1 MRKRYMIN
9 AKARSVGRLVSLAN
23 DSGSVLA
30 EAALSVS
37 LLAIV
42 TVGVFQ
48 LGLYAWQAM
57 QLEAAVQAGALYA
70 TSYVAQYGWY
80 GYFATNDTTADS
92 RAEIQQRVQNAL
104 TGVAGSIAVAATDIT
119 AQWGCPNGANVDLT
133 GPVCSNANTSKLP
146 SACPPQGNYTCS
158 VSGNLPGIYVSIT
171 AKLSS
176 GSSRVAGIFDLSS
189 VLPYPITRTTVVRI
203 Q

>member
-1 MRKRYMIN
+1 MIK

-57 QLEAAVQAGALYA
+57 Q
-70 TSYVAQYGWY
+70 
-80 GYFATNDTTADS
+80 
-92 RAEIQQRVQNAL
+92 
-104 TGVAGSIAVAATDIT
+104 
-119 AQWGCPNGANVDLT
+119 
-133 GPVCSNANTSKLP
+133 
-146 SACPPQGNYTCS
+146 
-158 VSGNLPGIYVSIT
+158 
-171 AKLSS
+171 
-176 GSSRVAGIFDLSS
+176 
-189 VLPYPITRTTVVRI
+189 
-203 Q
+203 